1 MTGIL
6 KCMNTVKM
14 EQIYKNLYKDDLG
27 RYMFLMD
34 DDTKYVV
41 EQQSYLLSYI
51 IEILLQN
58 SIQGGKSGDLEWTS

>member
-1 MTGIL
+1 
-6 KCMNTVKM
+6 M